1 MSEYPGACTD
11 SDTEAQANGDNPV
24 EALEVELLLQ
34 AVFRRYGYDFRQYT
48 PAMLRRR
55 LNLFRLQS
63 GARHL
68 SDLIGP
74 VLHQGEMLNKL
85 IMTLSVPVTEFFRDP
100 DFFAR
105 IRQDVV
111 PVLHTYAFINIWC
124 AGCAS
129 GEEAYSWAIL
139 LDEAGLLSRT
149 RIYAT
154 DINHRALEEGRQGV
168 YSEDKFQCGQTNY
181 AQMGG
186 KRSFSAYGQFSYG
199 AFKMADRLQHQIT
212 FARHNIAGD
221 GVFGE
226 MVVIS
231 CRNVMIYFDAKLKSK
246 CLNLLYRSLSHQGFL
261 CVGDSESIDALGAK
275 ASFQTKDRRRRIYQK
290 QLETLR

>member
-1 MSEYPGACTD
+1 MSAHTGTD
-11 SDTEAQANGDNPV
+11 VYTRAQVSDDNPV
-24 EALEVELLLQ
+24 EELEVELLLQ
-34 AVFRRYGYDFRQYT
+34 AVFRRYGYDFRQYA

-55 LNLFRLQS
+55 LNLFRLQCDA
-63 GARHL
+63 GHL
-68 SDLIGP
+68 ADLIGP
-74 VLHQGEMLNKL
+74 VLHQSEMLNRL
-85 IMTLSVPVTEFFRDP
+85 LMTLSVPVTEFFRDP

-105 IRQDVV
+105 IRQEVV

-168 YSEDKFQCGQTNY
+168 YSEEKFLKGQANY
-181 AQMGG
+181 AQTGG
-186 KRSFSAYGQFSYG
+186 KRNFSAYGRFSYG
-199 AFKMADRLQHQIT
+199 AFKMADRLQQQIT

-246 CLNLLYRSLSHQGFL
+246 CLKLFYRSLSHQGFL
-261 CVGDSESIDALGAK
+261 CLGDSESITALDEK
-275 ASFQTKDRRRRIYQK
+275 AAFKTKDRRQRIYQK
-290 QLETLR
+290 QF